1 MKKIFIIIV
10 LFLTFIFNLGK
21 ILDLTTE
28 PITSDIIVVFGGA
41 KYWRI
46 VKGLNLYLQNYSTTN
61 KIILPNKEYSKLV
74 LKEGFSYDFIIKNNI
89 IKSNILYLNHVSNTM
104 EELLEIKKYLKENN
118 LNKVIFISH
127 PTHSLRIKLLANIIA
142 DYEKDNIQINFVS
155 ADDTKVWNK
164 QYYFLEWQS
173 IKLVFLELIKIPY
186 NLIKYTIF
194 L

>member
-1 MKKIFIIIV
+1 MKKIFFLLVLVFIIV
-10 LFLTFIFNLGK
+10 NLGNLIDLTAKPK
-21 ILDLTTE
+21 ISNILVVLGGKKDTRIKKGLDLY
-28 PITSDIIVVFGGA
+28 I
-41 KYWRI
+41 
-46 VKGLNLYLQNYSTTN
+46 QNFSSSSR
-61 KIILPNKEYSKLV
+61 IILPNKGYTKAV
-74 LKEGFSYDFIIKNNI
+74 LIKNFLSDFIKRNKINE
-89 IKSNILYLNHVSNTM
+89 SNMINLEGASNTM
-104 EELLEIKKYLKENN
+104 EELLKVKKYLKENR
-118 LNKVIFISH
+118 LNTVTFISH